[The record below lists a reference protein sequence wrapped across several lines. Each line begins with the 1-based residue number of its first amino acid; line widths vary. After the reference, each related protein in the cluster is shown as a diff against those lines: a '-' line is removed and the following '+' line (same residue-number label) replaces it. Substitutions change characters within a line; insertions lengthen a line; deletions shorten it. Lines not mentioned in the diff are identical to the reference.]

1 LGLNVIEGKKSN
13 RNGWDSLFTLDKKK
27 NEKNFAVLVHCRC
40 GMRGKSHEEI
50 AQELI
55 TKRIKDSLPPDFK
68 YESAQLWN
76 YGQGIPKLRR
86 IRASTLVI
94 LSSLQQMK
102 DSLEMLKQAVPAGN
116 EQTARLTHNIEA
128 INDSIQSGK
137 GYHVPEQIF
146 KMSHA
151 YKITDASGVT
161 KTKEDAYYID
171 AQFTR
176 IIKVQK
182 VY

>member
-1 LGLNVIEGKKSN
+1 MKRILLFLFIAVAGCGGK
-13 RNGWDSLFTLDKKK
+13 T
-27 NEKNFAVLVHCRC
+27 
-40 GMRGKSHEEI
+40 HEDI

-55 TKRIKDSLPPDFK
+55 TKRIKDSLPPDTK
-68 YESAQLWN
+68 YEALN
-76 YGQGIPKLRR
+76 YGTMGKAFLAYEETSQYARN
-86 IRASTLVI
+86 T
-94 LSSLQQMK
+94 SSLQQLK
-102 DSLEMLKQAVPAGN
+102 DSLELLKKTETNNAAPAK
-116 EQTARLTHNIEA
+116 EQIARLTHNIEA

-137 GYHVPEQIF
+137 RAYVPEQIF

-151 YKITDASGVT
+151 YKITDPSGVT

-182 VY
+182 IY

>member
-1 LGLNVIEGKKSN
+1 MKRILLFLFIAVAGCGGKSN
-13 RNGWDSLFTLDKKK
+13 
-27 NEKNFAVLVHCRC
+27 
-40 GMRGKSHEEI
+40 EEI

-68 YESAQLWN
+68 YEALN
-76 YGQGIPKLRR
+76 YGTMGKAFLNYEETSQYARN
-86 IRASTLVI
+86 T
-94 LSSLQQMK
+94 SSVQLMK

-116 EQTARLTHNIEA
+116 EQTARLSHNIEA

-137 GYHVPEQIF
+137 RAYVPEQIF